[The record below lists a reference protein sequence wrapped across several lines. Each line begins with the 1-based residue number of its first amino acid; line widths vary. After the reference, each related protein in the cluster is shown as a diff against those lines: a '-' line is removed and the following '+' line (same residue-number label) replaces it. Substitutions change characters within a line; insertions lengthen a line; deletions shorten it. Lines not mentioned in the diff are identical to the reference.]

1 MKLKTIVNYLLFAVL
16 AVQLVSCDNKETL
29 IPNATPTGDWTQN
42 KRTKRP
48 IRVEFGWKAIY
59 FTDTTQLGGFTH
71 VFKFKNGSVDM
82 ASDYDNDTSVNT
94 SEYSIN

>member
-1 MKLKTIVNYLLFAVL
+1 L
-16 AVQLVSCDNKETL
+16 
-29 IPNATPTGDWTQN
+29 
-42 KRTKRP
+42 
-48 IRVEFGWKAIY
+48 KAIY

-94 SEYSIN
+94 RVTVSLGSTTSLVFTTKNKIHLLSDSNNTQR